1 MSLETSKISSG
12 KVSAVL
18 NTTPSRLRR
27 SGTIAPR
34 ILNLSTRWRWWSLSA
49 WCCLSA
55 RQRALLC
62 ARV

>member
-1 MSLETSKISSG
+1 MSLETSKISSS

-18 NTTPSRLRR
+18 NTTPNRLRR

-34 ILNLSTRWRWWSLSA
+34 ILNRSTRRRWWPLST
-49 WCCLSA
+49 WCCFSA

-62 ARV
+62 AWV